1 MGKEKVLST
10 EYNLRLAQAIVQSG
24 PGAMIDFP
32 KQTLLEAS
40 PVFWTKKR
48 NDMPE
53 PEVIHDRR
61 FEKALGVDCF
71 LAPAVLDY
79 VRFPE
84 WYFCPDC
91 HRLQKIDRWRAED
104 IDYRNKLEKN
114 KKDRQGRKKEPIY
127 VPRCT
132 NPKCRHVRLVPARLI
147 MACENGH
154 LDDFPWMAWT
164 HARSGRRYDDG
175 AGHVLRFESGG
186 RSETGEGTSISCS
199 CGASAT
205 LRGVLD
211 KDALWEMF
219 QKTGNKDLCCHGR
232 HPESGSDRERV
243 LCDCKPRA
251 LLRTASSVYY
261 PFLSSSIVLPESNAS
276 RQAVL
281 DSQKFVQYNGLLDDC
296 EPQEQHVEALNLLPK
311 AVKAISKELGGCISA
326 DEIERILTAEWL
338 SVGDKEEVI
347 GIDDI
352 RYRQQEFEVLSGEP
366 MEDDQSLHCMPLIP
380 IDRYGLQ
387 THGVERV
394 VLADRLRI
402 VKALLGYSRLT
413 PAESTSDTGFVWME
427 SRQQRPMAFYPGFQI
442 FGEGIFL
449 KFDDSR
455 LEHWAMSEAV
465 QLRLAILQDNLK
477 ASPYNSPEKQKR
489 LSAKYVLLHTLSHL
503 LIRELSFVC
512 GYNAA
517 SLAERIYA
525 AVKETDG
532 FDMAGILIYTAS
544 GDAEGTLGGLVRE
557 GRPDTLPEI
566 FARALDK
573 VRYCANDPVCSMS
586 HGQGSHSLNL
596 AACYACALLPET
608 SCECFNTY
616 LDRGLVVGT
625 LENKEMGFWSE
636 KNAVA
641 AVRPAGGKKPVSRG
655 EKQAVAKLIRK
666 ARPSRI
672 LTKKRILGQHNDGSE
687 IWERLLNL
695 YPEDSMA
702 MKLRQLKNF
711 SHGRK
716 LAPSDM
722 DVELTYR
729 QKGQSKD
736 SYVQA
741 DVCWEK
747 ERVLLF
753 VPEGAVDY
761 ETATDSQYQCFLLDE
776 NLEASC
782 LLAAIMKEE

>member
-1 MGKEKVLST
+1 
-10 EYNLRLAQAIVQSG
+10 
-24 PGAMIDFP
+24 MIDFP

-48 NDMPE
+48 NDMSD
-53 PEVIHDRR
+53 PEVIRDRR

-71 LAPAVLDY
+71 LAPSALDY

-91 HRLQKIDRWRAED
+91 HRLQKIERWRAED
-104 IDYRNKLEKN
+104 VDYRNKLEKN
-114 KKDRQGRKKEPIY
+114 KKDRQGKKKEPIY

-132 NPKCRHVRLVPARLI
+132 NPKCRHARLVPARLI
-147 MACENGH
+147 MACEKGH

-175 AGHVLRFESGG
+175 IDHVLSFESGG
-186 RSETGEGTSISCS
+186 RSETGEGTSVSCS

-211 KDALWEMF
+211 KEALWELF

-232 HPESGSDRERV
+232 YPENGPGKKRAP
-243 LCDCKPRA
+243 CDCKPRA
-251 LLRTASSVYY
+251 LLRNASSVYY

-281 DSQKFVQYNGLLDDC
+281 DSQKFAQYSGLLEDC
-296 EPQEQHVEALNLLPK
+296 EPEEQHEEAMNLLPK
-311 AVKAISKELGGCISA
+311 AVKAISKELASRSVSA
-326 DEIERILTAEWL
+326 NEIEKILSAEWL

-352 RYRQQEFEVLSGEP
+352 RYRRQEFEVLSGEP
-366 MEDDQSLHCMPLIP
+366 MEDDQDLHCLPLITM
-380 IDRYGLQ
+380 DRYGLQ
-387 THGVERV
+387 DQGIERV

-427 SRQQRPMAFYPGFQI
+427 SRYQPRAFYPGFQI

-455 LEHWAMSEAV
+455 LEHWARSEAV
-465 QLRLAILQDNLK
+465 QSRLAILQNNLK
-477 ASPYNSPEKQKR
+477 ASPYDSPEKQKR
-489 LSAKYVLLHTLSHL
+489 LSAKYVLLHTLAHL

-525 AVKETDG
+525 AVKEKDG

-566 FARALDK
+566 FAKALDK
-573 VRYCANDPVCSMS
+573 AWYCANDPVCSMS

-625 LENKEMGFWSE
+625 LENKEMGFLSA
-636 KNAVA
+636 KNAA
-641 AVRPAGGKKPVSRG
+641 TAVRFAGGKKPAAMG
-655 EKQAVAKLIRK
+655 EKQVAAKPIWKVRL
-666 ARPSRI
+666 SRI
-672 LTKKRILGQHNDGSE
+672 LVKKRIMGQHNDGSE
-687 IWERLLNL
+687 VWERLLEL
-695 YPEDSMA
+695 YQEDSVA
-702 MKLRQLKNF
+702 MKLQQLKNF
-711 SHGRK
+711 SRSRK

-729 QKGQSKD
+729 QKGQTED

-753 VPEGAVDY
+753 VPEGAADY
-761 ETATDSQYQCFLLDE
+761 EKATDSQYRCFLLDE
-776 NLEASC
+776 DLEASC
-782 LLAAIMKEE
+782 LLAAVTKKEE